1 MATLALASHL
11 AFAFVLFAIS
21 AVVTWLM
28 LRVRMLD
35 VPNHRSSHE
44 TPVPNSGGI
53 AISLTILIGFSA
65 AYFLSD
71 ETRVPE
77 RYMLGF
83 GLAALAV
90 VVVGLLDDTGRLHT
104 FKVKLGIQIAA
115 AAILLVFGVVI
126 RKVSL
131 PIVGNI
137 DFGWWGY
144 PITLMWVVGLTN
156 AFNFMDGLDGLAGG
170 TGVVVAG
177 FFGVITFLQGSLF
190 VYILCYV
197 LLSSALGFMI
207 FNFPKARIFM
217 GDAGSQLLGFSFAAL
232 AVMAAEYDAS
242 RTSLWVMPLLF
253 FNFIYDTSFTFFRRV
268 LAREQ
273 VTQAHRSHLYQ
284 LFNQLGYSHASVS
297 MFHFSV
303 AGLQGL
309 GALWLISLET
319 PDRALVFLPF
329 LAFQIAYTIVVVRAA
344 RKRHL
349 I

>member
-11 AFAFVLFAIS
+11 AFAFALFVIS

-28 LRVRMLD
+28 LRVRMLA
-35 VPNHRSSHE
+35 VPNHRSSHV
-44 TPVPNSGGI
+44 TPVPNSGGL
-53 AISLTILIGFSA
+53 AISLTILIGFST

-71 ETRVPE
+71 ETRVPD

-90 VVVGLLDDTGRLHT
+90 VVVGLLDDLGRLHT

-126 RKVSL
+126 REISL

-137 DFGWWGY
+137 DLGWWGY

-156 AFNFMDGLDGLAGG
+156 AFNFMDGLDGLAAG

-190 VYILCYV
+190 IYILCYV
-197 LLSSALGFMI
+197 LLSSALGFMM

-217 GDAGSQLLGFSFAAL
+217 GDAGSQLLGFAFAAL
-232 AVMAAEYDAS
+232 AVMAAEYDVS

-284 LFNQLGYSHASVS
+284 LFNQLGYTHTSVS
-297 MFHFSV
+297 VFHFAV

-319 PDRALVFLPF
+319 PNRALVFLPF
-329 LAFQIAYTIVVVRAA
+329 LAFQIVYTAVVVRAA